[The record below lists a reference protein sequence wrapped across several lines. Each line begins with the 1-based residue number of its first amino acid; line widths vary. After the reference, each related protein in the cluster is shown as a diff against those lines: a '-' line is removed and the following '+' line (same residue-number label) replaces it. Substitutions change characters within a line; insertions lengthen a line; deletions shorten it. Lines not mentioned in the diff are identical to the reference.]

1 MDVVFR
7 TKKLERCFKVSKV
20 AFAEFGEVV
29 GRRYIQRINI
39 IRSSRNL
46 EDLKAQRSLR
56 CHPLKGNRKGQ
67 WAINLTN
74 RYRLLFSLKGKDVQI
89 VQIEEVSNHY
99 DD

>member
-1 MDVVFR
+1 MEVVFR
-7 TKKLERCFKVSKV
+7 TKKLERCFRESKL
-20 AFAEFGEVV
+20 AAAEFGEVV

-39 IRSSRNL
+39 IRSSRNI

-56 CHPLKGNRKGQ
+56 CHPLKGDRKGQ

-74 RYRLLFSLKGKDVQI
+74 RYRLLFSLHGQDARI
-89 VQIEEVSNHY
+89 VRIEEVSNHY